1 MTQLLPVYVKSAIM
15 LTDASN
21 NCDLEVNMEL
31 YIGQNLKNFRKAR
44 NLTQEEVA
52 KHLGIS
58 FQSISKWE
66 RNDGY
71 PDITMLPVLAHYYG
85 VTIDELIGMN
95 ELESAQALEEINKQW
110 EENRSNNNHS
120 ANVQLMRDALKLY
133 PNNALLLVQLS
144 ASLERLDGTESEKQE
159 YLRQSI
165 EVQEQII
172 SYCDDS
178 EVRGSVL
185 FNIAHAYYRYGDYD
199 KALAYAEKLPNAYKS
214 RENALVLILADEA
227 RKNAVAKAA
236 LEPLMWSLALHL
248 KTLSETENNPAYI
261 EKISQI
267 RSILLDNKENA

>member
-66 RNDGY
+66 RTDGY

-248 KTLSETENNPAYI
+248 KTLSETENNPAYN

-267 RSILLDNKENA
+267 RNILFDNKENA

>member
-1 MTQLLPVYVKSAIM
+1 
-15 LTDASN
+15 
-21 NCDLEVNMEL
+21 MEL
-31 YIGQNLKNFRKAR
+31 YIGQNLKNLRKAK

-58 FQSISKWE
+58 FQSVSKWE

-71 PDITMLPVLAHYYG
+71 PDITMLPALAHYYG

-95 ELESAQALEEINKQW
+95 ALDSEQALEAINKQW
-110 EENRSNNNHS
+110 EENRSNDNHS
-120 ANVQLMRDALKLY
+120 ANVQLMRDALKSY

-144 ASLERLDGTESEKQE
+144 ESLEHLDGTESEKRE

-178 EVRGSVL
+178 EVRGAVL
-185 FNIAHAYYRYGDYD
+185 FNIADAYYRYGDYG

-214 RENALVLILADEA
+214 RENALVLILTDVSQ
-227 RKNAVAKAA
+227 KKAVAKAA

-248 KTLSETENNPAYI
+248 KTLAETENNPAYS

-267 RSILLDNKENA
+267 RSILFDHKG

>member
-1 MTQLLPVYVKSAIM
+1 M
-15 LTDASN
+15 DASD

-52 KHLGIS
+52 RHLGIS

-85 VTIDELIGMN
+85 VTIDELIGMR
-95 ELESAQALEEINKQW
+95 EIEYAQALEEINRQW
-110 EENRSNNNHS
+110 EENRRNNKHS
-120 ANVQLMRDALKLY
+120 ANVQLMRNALKLY

-144 ASLERLDGTESEKQE
+144 ASLERLDGTESEKRE

-185 FNIAHAYYRYGDYD
+185 FNIAHSYYRYGDYD

-214 RENALVLILADEA
+214 RENALVLILADKTE
-227 RKNAVAKAA
+227 KNAVAKAA
-236 LEPLMWSLALHL
+236 LVPLMSSLALHL
-248 KTLSETENNPAYI
+248 RTLSETENNPAYN

-267 RSILLDNKENA
+267 RSILFDNKENA

>member
-248 KTLSETENNPAYI
+248 KTLSETENNPAYS
-261 EKISQI
+261 EKITQI
-267 RSILLDNKENA
+267 RSILFDSKDNR

>member
-1 MTQLLPVYVKSAIM
+1 MTQLLPVYVKSATM

-44 NLTQEEVA
+44 NLTQEAVA

-95 ELESAQALEEINKQW
+95 ELESAQALEKINKQW

-248 KTLSETENNPAYI
+248 KTLSETENNPAYN

-267 RSILLDNKENA
+267 RSILFDTKENA

>member
-44 NLTQEEVA
+44 NLTQEAVA

-214 RENALVLILADEA
+214 KENALVLILADKA
-227 RKNAVAKAA
+227 AKNAVAKAA
-236 LEPLMWSLALHL
+236 LEPLMSSLALHL
-248 KTLSETENNPAYI
+248 KTLSETENNPAYN

-267 RSILLDNKENA
+267 RSILFDTKENA

>member
-1 MTQLLPVYVKSAIM
+1 M
-15 LTDASN
+15 D
-21 NCDLEVNMEL
+21 L

-71 PDITMLPVLAHYYG
+71 PDITMLPALARYYG

-95 ELESAQALEEINKQW
+95 EIESAKALEEINRQW
-110 EENRSNNNHS
+110 EENRSNNNHA
-120 ANVQLMRDALKLY
+120 ANVQLMRDALKTY

-144 ASLERLDGTESEKQE
+144 ASLERLAGTESEKRE

-178 EVRGSVL
+178 EVRGAVL

-227 RKNAVAKAA
+227 KRNAVAKAA

-248 KTLSETENNPAYI
+248 QTLAETENNPAYS
-261 EKISQI
+261 EKITQV
-267 RSILLDNKENA
+267 RSILFDSKENGKS

>member
-1 MTQLLPVYVKSAIM
+1 
-15 LTDASN
+15 
-21 NCDLEVNMEL
+21 MEL

-71 PDITMLPVLAHYYG
+71 PDITMLPTLAHYYG
-85 VTIDELIGMN
+85 VTVDELIGMS
-95 ELESAQALEEINKQW
+95 EFESAQALEEINRQW
-110 EENRSNNNHS
+110 EENRKTNNQA
-120 ANVQLMRDALKLY
+120 ANVRLMRDALKRY

-144 ASLERLDGTESEKQE
+144 ESLEHLDGTESEKRE

-178 EVRGSVL
+178 EVRGAVL
-185 FNIAHAYYRYGDYD
+185 FNIADSCYRYGDYD
-199 KALAYAEKLPNAYKS
+199 KALMYAEKLPNAYKS
-214 RENALVLILADEA
+214 RENALVLILEDET

-248 KTLSETENNPAYI
+248 RTLGETENNPAYG

-267 RSILLDNKENA
+267 RSILFD